1 MDEIQLLTKV
11 KVTFIFGMIY
21 LRPMSP
27 RLFALNLQSKMLFIS
42 KRISESHTTS
52 SEISFAA
59 IPTIEKIKLQLNKP
73 EDDSDK

>member
-1 MDEIQLLTKV
+1 
-11 KVTFIFGMIY
+11 
-21 LRPMSP
+21 MSP